1 MRYEQYE
8 KILKNGVKVDWYGSE
23 VPEELITPLV
33 KFAADGL
40 SSEINKLE
48 SELND
53 SLGSSKEKKKAY
65 INLLI
70 SNLQNLPYTLNG
82 DAYLIKRDRIK
93 QEILD
98 SKPKTTKKRVTKTT
112 KTVKTVKTTSKTTT
126 KNSDL
131 IFGKNKK

>member
-112 KTVKTVKTTSKTTT
+112 KTVKTTSKTTT

>member
-82 DAYLIKRDRIK
+82 DAYLIKRDRIR
-93 QEILD
+93 QEMLD

-112 KTVKTVKTTSKTTT
+112 KTVKTTSKTTT